1 MSEINQIMKA
11 YQEAKQSRL
20 SIVFFR
26 TGNSYVVLFDD
37 AELVGKI
44 LQEEVLV
51 RNFDGL
57 GVNYM
62 CFQEDDL
69 FTVVRKLNKSAII
82 PCTIIETQEFNF

>member
-44 LQEEVLV
+44 LHEEVSV
-51 RNFDGL
+51 RDFDGVD
-57 GVNYM
+57 VNYM
-62 CFQEDDL
+62 SFQEDDL